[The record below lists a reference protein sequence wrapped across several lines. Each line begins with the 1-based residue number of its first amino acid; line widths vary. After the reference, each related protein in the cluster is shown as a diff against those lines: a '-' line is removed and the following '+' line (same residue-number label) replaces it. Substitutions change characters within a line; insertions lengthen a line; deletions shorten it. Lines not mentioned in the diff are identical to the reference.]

1 MDIDIEKEAYIRASS
16 HLLSEKLPNDYQ
28 DMTETQLR
36 DYCSDKGIISSYS
49 PTETVTKI
57 AELSADFIS
66 FNILVEDCKLRDVCK
81 EYLEKMVSSQVVT
94 EEQSSQF
101 YEEFCVC
108 QKEKSG
114 QQAFQKLANHIHHG
128 VVESI
133 SPSGGFETYESNL

>member
-36 DYCSDKGIISSYS
+36 DYCSDKGIIPSYS

-57 AELSADFIS
+57 AELSADLIS
-66 FNILVEDCKLRDVCK
+66 FNSLVEDCKLKDVCK
-81 EYLEKMVSSQVVT
+81 EYLEKMVESKIVT

-101 YEEFCVC
+101 YEDFCVC
-108 QKEKSG
+108 QKEEGGQKAFEKLNAHIQNPSG
-114 QQAFQKLANHIHHG
+114 VQNSG
-128 VVESI
+128 VVD
-133 SPSGGFETYESNL
+133 L